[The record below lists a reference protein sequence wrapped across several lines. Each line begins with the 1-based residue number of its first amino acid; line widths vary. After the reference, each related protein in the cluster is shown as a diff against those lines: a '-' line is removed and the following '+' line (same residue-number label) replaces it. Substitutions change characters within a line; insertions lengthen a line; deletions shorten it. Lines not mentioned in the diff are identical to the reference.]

1 MNILVCGVGGQGVL
15 LFSDI
20 IAELALTA
28 RLDVKKSEVHG
39 MAQRGG
45 SVTGHIRYA
54 PKVFSPLIEE
64 GTADIIVAFEMMEAL
79 RYIHFLSPNGRLIY
93 DPHRIDPLPVS
104 TGAVERPTDEKLE
117 QRLAAR
123 VRKTGSVRGK
133 QGLSAENGDCTAAN
147 SMSCSEGL
155 SPFSASAGSQSE
167 APGSCEFRG
176 HTVRVP
182 AFQAAL
188 KLGNARV
195 QNTVMLGAISLSL
208 EFPEDAYR
216 QAIKR
221 LVKPKVV
228 ELNLKAFAEGQKLCT
243 RA

>member
-1 MNILVCGVGGQGVL
+1 VNILVCGVGGQGVL

-45 SVTGHIRYA
+45 SVTTHIRFA

-79 RYIHFLSPNGRLIY
+79 RYIHFLRPGGKLIY
-93 DPHRIDPLPVS
+93 DSHRIDPLPVS
-104 TGAVERPTDEKLE
+104 TGVVERPTDQWLE
-117 QRLAAR
+117 ELLTAR
-123 VRKTGSVRGK
+123 VSVESK
-133 QGLSAENGDCTAAN
+133 ACTAL
-147 SMSCSEGL
+147 EGPK
-155 SPFSASAGSQSE
+155 SSAGVPSPLV
-167 APGSCEFRG
+167 PGPSSLLVC
-176 HTVRVP
+176 VP

-195 QNTVMLGAISLSL
+195 QNVVMLGAISLSL
-208 EFPEDAYR
+208 EFPEEAYR
-216 QAIKR
+216 QAITQR
-221 LVKPKVV
+221 VKPKVV
-228 ELNLKAFAEGQKLCT
+228 ELNLKAFAEGRALCS
-243 RA
+243 RP

>member
-28 RLDVKKSEVHG
+28 GLDVKKSEVHG

-54 PKVFSPLIEE
+54 PRVFSPLIEE

-79 RYIHFLSPNGRLIY
+79 RYIHFLGPNGQLIY

-104 TGAVERPTDEKLE
+104 TGAVERPTDEQLN

-123 VRKTGSVRGK
+123 
-133 QGLSAENGDCTAAN
+133 
-147 SMSCSEGL
+147 
-155 SPFSASAGSQSE
+155 
-167 APGSCEFRG
+167 APNR
-176 HTVRVP
+176 RAVP
-182 AFQAAL
+182 AFETAL
-188 KLGNARV
+188 RLANARV
-195 QNTVMLGAISLSL
+195 QNTVMLGGVSCLL
-208 EFPEDAYR
+208 EFPEEAHR
-216 QAIKR
+216 QAIAR

-228 ELNLKAFAEGQKLCT
+228 ELNLKAFAAGRSLYRPT
-243 RA
+243 

>member
-20 IAELALTA
+20 IAELALA
-28 RLDVKKSEVHG
+28 AGLDVKKSEVHG

-54 PKVFSPLIEE
+54 PKVYSPLIEE

-123 VRKTGSVRGK
+123 VRKTGTVPSQGPVRLPG
-133 QGLSAENGDCTAAN
+133 TVPRF
-147 SMSCSEGL
+147 SETDPL
-155 SPFSASAGSQSE
+155 I
-167 APGSCEFRG
+167 
-176 HTVRVP
+176 RVP
-182 AFQAAL
+182 AFQTAL
-188 KLGNARV
+188 KLGNSRV
-195 QNTVMLGAISLSL
+195 QNTVMLGAVSCCL

-216 QAIKR
+216 QAIAR

-228 ELNLKAFAEGQKLCT
+228 ELNLKAFTEGRALCT